1 MNFTERNFE
10 PSFRVMDM
18 FHSTM
23 LNTNKALPVMRNYM
37 YLRLNSVK
45 TEDNYIYPFDYD
57 FDGFFYD
64 VGK

>member
-1 MNFTERNFE
+1 MNYTEREFE

-18 FHSTM
+18 FHSVM
-23 LNTNKALPVMRNYM
+23 LNENTDVPVMRNYM
-37 YLRLNSVK
+37 YLRLNTVK
-45 TEDNYIYPFDYD
+45 TEDNLLYPFDYD